1 MPGDEGKFGGCLAGE
16 QGFVHISADG
26 DLEADLPAL
35 VESPPPT
42 ENSSATTDSA
52 ASAELATPKRPWRE
66 LVAGFI
72 DDWTADTEA
81 WIDSL
86 DASDQTK
93 ERLEATALDE
103 DDPKH
108 VQAAKAYFEIE
119 GSLRPAGTTNVEVQ
133 TGPPVS
139 DVSDEKLE
147 ALLAAAAQDELS
159 ARREAREAASGE

>member
-1 MPGDEGKFGGCLAGE
+1 MAHLIDDANRERFILWLCTPPAERDPRTQDALAQEFGYSPG
-16 QGFVHISADG
+16 
-26 DLEADLPAL
+26 
-35 VESPPPT
+35 
-42 ENSSATTDSA
+42 SSALTA
-52 ASAELATPKRPWRE
+52 LKRDPEFLR
-66 LVAGFI
+66 
-72 DDWTADTEA
+72 DWNTRY
-81 WIDSL
+81 L
-86 DASDQTK
+86 QTISSPEK
-93 ERLEATALDE
+93 KMRIMERLEATALDE